1 MKFNFN
7 LCIYNSMG
15 FVIIKKGEITGPKAR
30 HSSFDNDYIVLMI
43 LCLISLRYVIKILV
57 GV

>member
-1 MKFNFN
+1 
-7 LCIYNSMG
+7 
-15 FVIIKKGEITGPKAR
+15 
-30 HSSFDNDYIVLMI
+30 MI